1 MTPTTMATTTTIAGP
16 RPSRTRRGVRAG
28 LATLGA
34 SLALSGAG
42 VVLAGSASA
51 ADTGIPV
58 LEAIKQCESGGSYT
72 AQNPTS
78 TASGAYQFLDTT
90 WQSMDAAAGYARA
103 ADAPEAVQ
111 DAAAVELYTEQGTTP
126 WLASASCWQGQGYA
140 VTTGAGAASAS
151 AGSTAATTTSGSS
164 ATGSSATGSSAAES
178 TASESSASTTATGS
192 DAAPADTAQGPGSQ
206 RPAPAGRGLHE
217 GRRPGDQPQAQA
229 QPEQAHPR
237 AAGQTA
243 PGAAGGHAGGGV
255 CPR

>member
-1 MTPTTMATTTTIAGP
+1 MTPTTITPTTTTAGP

-42 VVLAGSASA
+42 VVMAGSASA

-164 ATGSSATGSSAAES
+164 ATGSSA
-178 TASESSASTTATGS
+178 STTATGS

-206 RPAPAGRGLHE
+206 RPAPAARGLHE
-217 GRRPGDQPQAQA
+217 GRRPGDQPQAPTQ
-229 QPEQAHPR
+229 QAHPR